1 MNHTALHDRLLTDNH
16 QPVCDDIRRLRY
28 AQPNE
33 QTADDIRQRLAGAL
47 ASVEQA
53 SHRPRRRRE
62 FLFAM
67 RSGFIPGGRIHA
79 GAGTTLAA
87 TLINCFVQPMAPRH
101 YGRDARGRPGVDEAL
116 REMASTLRMGG
127 GVGVNLSDLP
137 ARAIAGHAS
146 DLDPVSVIMK
156 MESNG
161 RRLAATGARRS
172 AQMAL
177 VDIDH
182 PDSPAVIDLK
192 RHHRLQ
198 TVTLSV
204 CIPDAF
210 MQTLGSCSYNP
221 DTGSATR
228 TRRGEPSPRSAA
240 NHLWIRLLQAALDTG
255 NPGVVFIDQVNR
267 DNNLGDIE
275 NLRACNPCGEQ
286 YLPDYGACDLG
297 SINLTRLVRRP
308 FTRAARV
315 DLVAL
320 RQLTHVAVRALDNVI
335 ELTRWPLEEQAR
347 EARLT
352 RRVGLGITGLADAL
366 IMLGLRYDRQAGRN
380 AAAAM
385 LRIIRNAAYCSS
397 VQLAIE
403 RGPFPLFEAHRLL
416 SPPHAA
422 SRLPAFLKRR
432 IEKYGLRNSHLL
444 AIAPAGT
451 ISMAMADNVS
461 SGIEPVFA
469 PQILRRIAMPD
480 GSQIVRSV
488 DDHALRRLRAL
499 RPGGTALPA
508 AWCDASTLRAVDH
521 LRMVAALQ
529 PLVDA
534 GISKTVHLR
543 ETDSVQNL
551 DRLLRYAWRS
561 GLKGVSVFR
570 AGTLLRDVLCDAR
583 RAPR

>member
-1 MNHTALHDRLLTDNH
+1 MASQRLIRMNYTSPRDRFFTDH
-16 QPVCDDIRRLRY
+16 PQPVCDDIRRLRY
-28 AQPNE
+28 AQANE
-33 QTADDIRQRLAGAL
+33 QTADDIRKRLAGAF
-47 ASVEQA
+47 ASVEPA
-53 SHRPRRRRE
+53 SHRSRRQHE
-62 FLFAM
+62 FLSAM
-67 RSGFIPGGRIHA
+67 RCGFIPGGRIHA
-79 GAGTTLAA
+79 AAGTSMAA
-87 TLINCFVQPMAPRH
+87 TLINCFVQPMAPQRR
-101 YGRDARGRPGVDEAL
+101 GRDARGKPGVEEAL
-116 REMASTLRMGG
+116 REMASTLQMGG
-127 GVGVNLSDLP
+127 GVGVNLSGLP
-137 ARAIAGHAS
+137 ARSIAGYTS
-146 DLDPVSVIMK
+146 GLDPVSVILK
-156 MESNG
+156 MEANG
-161 RRLAATGARRS
+161 RRLASTGARRA

-177 VDIDH
+177 LDIDH
-182 PDSPAVIDLK
+182 PDIHTVIDLK

-204 CIPDAF
+204 CIPDEF
-210 MQTLGSCSYNP
+210 MQALGSDSYGP
-221 DTGSATR
+221 DAAT
-228 TRRGEPSPRSAA
+228 
-240 NHLWIRLLQAALDTG
+240 HLWAPLLQAAFDTG

-275 NLRACNPCGEQ
+275 HLRACNPCGEQ

-320 RQLTHVAVRALDNVI
+320 GQLARIAVRALDNVI
-335 ELTRWPLEEQAR
+335 ELTRWPLEQQAR

-352 RRVGLGITGLADAL
+352 RRIGLGVTGLADAL
-366 IMLGLRYDRQAGRN
+366 IMLGLRYDRQTGRH

-385 LRIIRNAAYCSS
+385 LRTIRNAAYCSS

-403 RGPFPLFEAHRLL
+403 RGAFPLFEAPRLL

-422 SRLPAFLKRR
+422 SRLPGFITRR

-451 ISMAMADNVS
+451 ISLAMADNVS

-469 PQILRRIAMPD
+469 PQTLRRIAMPD
-480 GSQIVRSV
+480 GSVIMRPV
-488 DDHALRRLRAL
+488 DDHALRRFRAL
-499 RPGGTALPA
+499 RPGSTALPE
-508 AWCDASTLRAVDH
+508 AWCDASTLRAMDH

-529 PLVDA
+529 PFVDA

-543 ETDSVQNL
+543 ETASVQDL
-551 DRLLRYAWRS
+551 DRLLRSAWRS

-570 AGTLLRDVLCDAR
+570 ASALHRDVLCDAR
-583 RAPR
+583 GSAR